1 MKRNAQLLAVSA
13 AALMLMSGV
22 GCDKLKARS
31 ELNAGVKAYKDAKY
45 EEAIEK
51 FKNAVQFDPN
61 LINARMYLATAYSQ
75 QYVPGSDDA
84 ENKHVGEQA
93 IEQYKTVIESPNPS
107 KEQRIN
113 STKGVAGLYLQMKRF
128 DDARQYYVKVS
139 ELDPNDPEPYYS
151 VGVIDWTKSFQPRA
165 TERATLGLKPTE
177 PLYNNKPENK
187 KVCASLHAKNWDI
200 VADGITMLNKAIELR
215 PDYDDAMAYLN
226 LMYRERADIQCDTA
240 AYAADQ
246 KTADGWVDKTLET
259 KKVRAEKEANKNQG
273 IVMDENK

>member
-1 MKRNAQLLAVSA
+1 MKSVRLLTILA
-13 AALMLMSGV
+13 AALALASGV

-51 FKNAVQFDPN
+51 FKNAVEFDPN
-61 LINARMYLATAYSQ
+61 LLNARMYLATAYSQ
-75 QYVPGSDDA
+75 QYVPGSEDA
-84 ENKHVGEQA
+84 ENKRIGEQA
-93 IEQYKTVIESPNPS
+93 VEQYKKVIESPNPS
-107 KEQRIN
+107 KEQLIN

-128 DDARQYYVKVS
+128 DDSRQYYVKVS

-177 PLYNNKPENK
+177 PLYNNKPDNK
-187 KVCASLHAKNWDI
+187 KVCAMLHTKNWDT

-226 LMYRERADIQCDTA
+226 LMYRERADIQCDTE

-259 KKVRAEKEANKNQG
+259 KKIRADKEANKAGG

>member
-1 MKRNAQLLAVSA
+1 MKRNARLLTLSA

-51 FKNAVQFDPN
+51 FKNAVEFDPN
-61 LINARMYLATAYSQ
+61 LLNARMYLATAYSQ
-75 QYVPGSDDA
+75 QYVPGSEDA
-84 ENKHVGEQA
+84 ENKHIGEQA
-93 IEQYKTVIESPNPS
+93 IEQYKKVIESPNPS
-107 KEQRIN
+107 KEQLIN
-113 STKGVAGLYLQMKRF
+113 SNKGVAGLYLQMKRF
-128 DDARQYYVKVS
+128 DDSRQYYVKVS

-165 TERATLGLKPTE
+165 EERAKLGLKPTE
-177 PLYNNKPENK
+177 PLKDK
-187 KVCASLHAKNWDI
+187 KVCTELHAKSWDT

-226 LMYRERADIQCDTA
+226 LMYRERADIQCDPA
-240 AYAADQ
+240 LYAADQ
-246 KTADGWVDKTLET
+246 KTADGWVDKTLDT
-259 KKVRAEKEANKNQG
+259 KKVRAEKEANKTNG
-273 IVMDENK
+273 IVMDESK

>member
-1 MKRNAQLLAVSA
+1 MKRSARLLALSA

-51 FKNAVQFDPN
+51 FKNAVEFDPN
-61 LINARMYLATAYSQ
+61 LLNARMYLATAYSQ
-75 QYVPGSDDA
+75 QYVPGSEDA
-84 ENKHVGEQA
+84 ENKRIGEQA
-93 IEQYKTVIESPNPS
+93 IEQYKKVIESPNPS
-107 KEQRIN
+107 KEQLIN

-128 DDARQYYVKVS
+128 DDSRQYYVKVS

-151 VGVIDWTKSFQPRA
+151 VGVIDWTKTFQPRA
-165 TERATLGLKPTE
+165 EERAKLGLKPTE
-177 PLYNNKPENK
+177 PLFSNKPDNK
-187 KVCASLHAKNWDI
+187 KVCTALHAKNWDT

-246 KTADGWVDKTLET
+246 KTADGWVDKTLLT
-259 KKVRAEKEANKNQG
+259 KKERADKEANKTQG
-273 IVMDENK
+273 IVMDK